1 MNKFT
6 GHKFMGALLAT
17 AWMALT
23 ASGAMAG
30 TFTFT
35 QSGFNDG
42 ATISGFF
49 KAQDLNHDGIIAG
62 AEIWDLSATVNGG
75 FYSGFTFGFNPDRF
89 RPNISYSLG
98 TGMLGNHPGDVL
110 YVYAPQQIGWS
121 VNGSGGLIYDGFG
134 QYPSSHS
141 SQLVQISEPTA
152 IPEPESWVMLAA
164 GLAFLTAI
172 ARQRNT
178 EKGA

>member
-1 MNKFT
+1 MNKFS
-6 GHKFMGALLAT
+6 GNKFMGALLAT
-17 AWMALT
+17 ALMALS

-42 ATISGFF
+42 ATINGFF
-49 KAQDLNHDGIIAG
+49 KAQDLNHDGVIAG
-62 AEIWDLSATVNGG
+62 AEIWDLQATVNGG
-75 FYSGFTFGFNPDRF
+75 FYSGFTFSFNPDRF

-98 TGMLGNHPGDVL
+98 TGVLGNHPGDVL

-121 VNGSGGLIYDGFG
+121 VDGSGGVIYDGFG

-141 SQLVQISEPTA
+141 AQLVEISEPTA
-152 IPEPESWVMLAA
+152 VPEPTSWAMLAMGLGA
-164 GLAFLTAI
+164 LGLATRRKRASHTA
-172 ARQRNT
+172 
-178 EKGA
+178 